1 MADQQRGSD
10 AKTKGRRSSFPSD
23 VVSAVDDLVAASRAT
38 AAAVPK
44 KARRK
49 IKKLGKQ
56 LDAVR
61 ATEAKRLRQSAKARQ
76 DAERRD
82 RQATDAAARMAS
94 IVSTIRDTASGAV
107 AQPAAAK
114 KPAAATKPAAT
125 KRAAGAM
132 KPAAAKRAA
141 PAKKPAATAKPA
153 AKPAGATKG
162 ATTAKAM
169 TRRRAT
175 AAQPAKPTRRTRA
188 TTTRAAK
195 PKPTA

>member
-10 AKTKGRRSSFPSD
+10 VKTKGRRSSLPSD

-44 KARRK
+44 KARRQ

-82 RQATDAAARMAS
+82 RQASDAAARMAS
-94 IVSTIRDTASGAV
+94 IVSTIREKASGAV
-107 AQPAAAK
+107 AKPAAAKKAK
-114 KPAAATKPAAT
+114 KPAAAKPDAT
-125 KRAAGAM
+125 N
-132 KPAAAKRAA
+132 RAA
-141 PAKKPAATAKPA
+141 PARKPAATAKPG
-153 AKPAGATKG
+153 AKPAGATMG

-175 AAQPAKPTRRTRA
+175 AAQPAKPTRRTRTA
-188 TTTRAAK
+188 TTRAAK
-195 PKPTA
+195 PKPSV